1 MNQSGGANS
10 RRRKAWTHRRRNFG
24 PPSSPFLHWNFDD
37 DKTTGVVQASARK
50 LAAGL
55 WQLRFNEISR
65 DQDLKF
71 NSGPSDPP
79 PPQLQLEPSSQYPEC
94 ASERE
99 TKWSPG
105 GSKEFDDIYRFY
117 NHLKLLKDRPVTTGS
132 VVSTMNA
139 ELTEARLCIL
149 ALEAKRQS
157 LKKKVKHFLRK
168 LEEER
173 IYWKSRAQQKNR
185 SLDELKEELGR
196 ERKSR
201 QQMENLNTN
210 LINQLAGAKFSAEH
224 FMKKYEEEKK
234 SRKLMQEISNE
245 LAEQIGEDKAEVEA
259 LKRESKKIIAEVEEE
274 RKMLQIAEVWREE
287 RVQMKLIDAKLAL
300 EDKYCQLN
308 KLITDVETFLR
319 SRFGTLDMT
328 ELRKAELIL
337 QAVKS
342 LNIHGI
348 EEFSNVP
355 PKSNDIFSVF
365 EELWRCEGSEREI
378 EPCICHTPS
387 SHEDNGFNQTHLLKQ
402 LNCHNDYNSC
412 LQKDARGSCDSLEGG
427 NPAIDRVGQGKTVSR
442 SFSDG
447 NDNAVQCSPDREIS
461 EVCAASE
468 KQSKRKTSSASKLWG
483 SCPSNDE
490 FYKIG
495 FDEGEERLSN
505 GITSRWG
512 ENSNKGLFEHDTTH
526 RCSAGQ
532 RIPTDT
538 VNPHITRGMKGS
550 IEWPRA
556 IQKNGSKV
564 KLLDAKIESQKS
576 QLRHVLK
583 QKAR

>member
-1 MNQSGGANS
+1 
-10 RRRKAWTHRRRNFG
+10 
-24 PPSSPFLHWNFDD
+24 
-37 DKTTGVVQASARK
+37 
-50 LAAGL
+50 
-55 WQLRFNEISR
+55 
-65 DQDLKF
+65 
-71 NSGPSDPP
+71 
-79 PPQLQLEPSSQYPEC
+79 
-94 ASERE
+94 
-99 TKWSPG
+99 
-105 GSKEFDDIYRFY
+105 
-117 NHLKLLKDRPVTTGS
+117 
-132 VVSTMNA
+132 MNA

-185 SLDELKEELGR
+185 ALDELKEELGR

-210 LINQLAGAKFSAEH
+210 LINLLA
-224 FMKKYEEEKK
+224 EKK

-259 LKRESKKIIAEVEEE
+259 LKRESKKIIAEMEEE
-274 RKMLQIAEVWREE
+274 RKMFQIAEVWREE

-319 SRFGTLDMT
+319 SRFGTLDMM
-328 ELRKAELIL
+328 E
-337 QAVKS
+337 S
-342 LNIHGI
+342 
-348 EEFSNVP
+348 
-355 PKSNDIFSVF
+355 
-365 EELWRCEGSEREI
+365 
-378 EPCICHTPS
+378 
-387 SHEDNGFNQTHLLKQ
+387 GFNHTHLLKQ

-412 LQKDARGSCDSLEGG
+412 LQKGARGSCDSLEGG

-468 KQSKRKTSSASKLWG
+468 KQLKRKTSSASKLWG
-483 SCPSNDE
+483 SCPSNGE

-495 FDEGEERLSN
+495 FDEGEGRLSN
-505 GITSRWG
+505 GMTSRWG

-526 RCSAGQ
+526 RDSAGQ

-550 IEWPRA
+550 SIEWPRA

-564 KLLDAKIESQKS
+564 KILDAKIESQKS

-583 QKAR
+583 QRAR